1 MTTIEPPIKVT
12 VIHRFNNAP
21 ERVFDAWLDTEIIAQ
36 WMFGPGVRDEEIVRL
51 TTDPRIGG
59 SFSFLVR
66 RKGEEIDHVG
76 TYLEIERPNRLVF
89 TWGIGEAEASRV
101 TVEIVRCEAGCELK
115 LTHELHPDWADYA
128 DRTKAA
134 WQKMLEALFNRLE
147 NGRQR

>member
-1 MTTIEPPIKVT
+1 MTTIKSPIKVT
-12 VIHRFNNAP
+12 VIRRFNNAP
-21 ERVFDAWLDTEIIAQ
+21 ERVFDAWLDPEMLAH
-36 WMFGPGVRDEEIVRL
+36 WMFGSGVRNEVIVRL
-51 TTDPRIGG
+51 ATDARIDGC
-59 SFSFLVR
+59 FSFLVR
-66 RKGEEIDHVG
+66 RDGQEIDHVG

-101 TVEIVRCEAGCELK
+101 TVEIVRCEAGCEVK

>member
-1 MTTIEPPIKVT
+1 MTIIKSPIKVT
-12 VIHRFNNAP
+12 VIRRFYSAP
-21 ERVFDAWLDTEIIAQ
+21 ERVFDAWLDTEMIAQ

-66 RKGEEIDHVG
+66 RKGGEIDHVG
-76 TYLEIERPNRLVF
+76 TYLEIERSHRLVF
-89 TWGIGEAEASRV
+89 TWGIGEAEPSRV
-101 TVEIVRCEAGCELK
+101 TVEIARCEAGCELK

-134 WQKMLEALFNRLE
+134 WQKMIEALFNRLE
-147 NGRQR
+147 NGSQR

>member
-1 MTTIEPPIKVT
+1 MTTIESPIKVT

-21 ERVFDAWLDTEIIAQ
+21 ERVFDAWLNAEMLAQ

-51 TTDPRIGG
+51 TMDPRIGG

-134 WQKMLEALFNRLE
+134 WEKMLQVLFNRLE
-147 NGRQR
+147 KSSQR

>member
-1 MTTIEPPIKVT
+1 MTTTKSPIKVT
-12 VIHRFNNAP
+12 VIRRFNTAP

-36 WMFGPGVRDEEIVRL
+36 WMFGPAVRDEEIVRL
-51 TTDPRIGG
+51 TTDPRIGS
-59 SFSFLVR
+59 SFSFIVR

-101 TVEIVRCEAGCELK
+101 TLEIVRCEAGCDLK
-115 LTHELHPDWADYA
+115 LTHELHPDWADYV

-134 WQKMLEALFNRLE
+134 WERMLEALFNRLKDDT
-147 NGRQR
+147 QR